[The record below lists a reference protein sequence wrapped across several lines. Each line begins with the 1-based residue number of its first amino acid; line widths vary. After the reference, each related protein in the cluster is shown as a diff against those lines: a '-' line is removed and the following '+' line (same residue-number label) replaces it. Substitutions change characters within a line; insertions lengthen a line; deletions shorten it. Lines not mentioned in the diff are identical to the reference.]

1 MGTVIALNALFIYLF
16 SPDQG
21 TLYLGTRTIII
32 GSPGAQYALTL
43 ETLFY
48 LVVVCLKY
56 FSIFPMA
63 LLFVSITN
71 PSEFASSLN
80 RLGVSYRISYAVAL
94 ALRYLPEVSSSYL
107 NILRAQMAR
116 GVDVSKDV
124 SLAKR
129 VSSVSR
135 ILAPLV
141 LSSLDRIEVITNAM
155 ILRGFGRMEKRT
167 WYLSQSLR
175 ARDYLALGFALVL
188 ASASLW
194 VRFGMK
200 VMFWY
205 PF

>member
-1 MGTVIALNALFIYLF
+1 
-16 SPDQG
+16 
-21 TLYLGTRTIII
+21 
-32 GSPGAQYALTL
+32 
-43 ETLFY
+43 
-48 LVVVCLKY
+48 
-56 FSIFPMA
+56 MA